1 MPKGITWPD
10 YEGGTVYF
18 AGVPG
23 IYGPGIVVTLEST
36 GKSEAEMR
44 ELIVGT
50 PLVIVDMKPKR
61 AAKPVGPAADAD
73 TAKDGED

>member
-10 YEGGTVYF
+10 YEGGTKYF

-50 PLVIVDMKPKR
+50 PLVIVDTTPKR
-61 AAKPVGPAADAD
+61 ARKSAGHDATSD

>member
-10 YEGGTVYF
+10 YEGGTKYF

-36 GKSEAEMR
+36 GRSEDEMR

-50 PLVIVDMKPKR
+50 PLVIVDMTPKR
-61 AAKPVGPAADAD
+61 ARKSVGHGGTPD
-73 TAKDGED
+73 TEKDGED